1 MVLILDELSVLVN
14 PSVYLSILT
23 DSCRWIIHNPSLAR
37 VKTANKLYFRG
48 ESTKVTVI
56 KLLTLLPFFESRIA
70 IFSLDNNLT
79 LMTALTS
86 ARNVNFHV
94 L

>member
-23 DSCRWIIHNPSLAR
+23 DRWIIHNPSLAR
-37 VKTANKLYFRG
+37 AKTANKLYFRG

-56 KLLTLLPFFESRIA
+56 KLLTLLPSFESRIA

>member
-23 DSCRWIIHNPSLAR
+23 DRWITHNPSLAR

-56 KLLTLLPFFESRIA
+56 KLVTLLPSFESRIA

>member
-23 DSCRWIIHNPSLAR
+23 DRWIIRNPSLAR

-56 KLLTLLPFFESRIA
+56 KLLTLLPSFESRIA

>member
-23 DSCRWIIHNPSLAR
+23 DRWITHNPSLAR

-48 ESTKVTVI
+48 ESTKLTVI
-56 KLLTLLPFFESRIA
+56 KLLTLLPSFESRIA

>member
-23 DSCRWIIHNPSLAR
+23 DRWITHNPSLAR

-56 KLLTLLPFFESRIA
+56 KLLSLLPSFESRIA

>member
-23 DSCRWIIHNPSLAR
+23 DRWIIHNPSLAH

-48 ESTKVTVI
+48 GK
-56 KLLTLLPFFESRIA
+56 
-70 IFSLDNNLT
+70 
-79 LMTALTS
+79 ALK
-86 ARNVNFHV
+86 
-94 L
+94 

>member
-23 DSCRWIIHNPSLAR
+23 DRWIIHNPSLAR

-56 KLLTLLPFFESRIA
+56 KLLTLLPSFESRIA
-70 IFSLDNNLT
+70 IFSLDNNFT

>member
-1 MVLILDELSVLVN
+1 MDELSVLVN
-14 PSVYLSILT
+14 PSVYPSILT
-23 DSCRWIIHNPSLAR
+23 DRWIIHNPSLVR
-37 VKTANKLYFRG
+37 VKTASKLYFRR

-56 KLLTLLPFFESRIA
+56 KLVTLLPSFESRIA

-86 ARNVNFHV
+86 ARNVNLHV

>member
-23 DSCRWIIHNPSLAR
+23 DRWIIHNPSLAR

-56 KLLTLLPFFESRIA
+56 KLLTLLPSFESRIA

-79 LMTALTS
+79 LMTALKS

>member
-23 DSCRWIIHNPSLAR
+23 DRWITHNPSLAR

-56 KLLTLLPFFESRIA
+56 KLLTLFPSFESRIA

>member
-23 DSCRWIIHNPSLAR
+23 DRWITHNPSLAR

-56 KLLTLLPFFESRIA
+56 KLVTLLPSFEKSRIA

-86 ARNVNFHV
+86 ARNVNFHG

>member
-23 DSCRWIIHNPSLAR
+23 DRWITHNPSLAR

-48 ESTKVTVI
+48 ESTKLTVI
-56 KLLTLLPFFESRIA
+56 KLLTLLPSFESRIA

-86 ARNVNFHV
+86 ARNVNFHG

>member
-1 MVLILDELSVLVN
+1 MVLILDELSVLGN

-23 DSCRWIIHNPSLAR
+23 DRWIIHNPSLAR

-48 ESTKVTVI
+48 ESTKLTVI
-56 KLLTLLPFFESRIA
+56 KLLTLLPSFESRIA

-86 ARNVNFHV
+86 ARNVNFYV

>member
-23 DSCRWIIHNPSLAR
+23 DRWIIHNPSLAR
-37 VKTANKLYFRG
+37 VKTATKLYFRG

-56 KLLTLLPFFESRIA
+56 KLLTLLPSFESRIA

>member
-23 DSCRWIIHNPSLAR
+23 DRWIIHNPSLAR
-37 VKTANKLYFRG
+37 VKTPNKLYFRG

-56 KLLTLLPFFESRIA
+56 KLLTLLPSFESRIA